1 MSHRAVPAD
10 VDACGDLDEDALRT
24 GQLAALSSLEGLGQR
39 RLGALLVRHRPD
51 ELVRCIADGTVAL
64 HDDGWR
70 MARSDVARWRA
81 ELGDDVV
88 TTWAQRCR
96 SLGVRAVTPD
106 DDEFPHA
113 VRLDERP
120 PPVLFVNGAM
130 PPESMRHAAIVGTR
144 NATSR
149 GREFA
154 RQLGRELATSG
165 VVVVSGLARGIDAAA
180 HLGAL
185 DAPDVPL
192 VGVIGNGHG
201 APYPRSNAALWDEV
215 AARGAVLGEWPPGTP
230 PDAFRFP
237 LRNRIVAALAEVVIV
252 VESRETGGSLITALA
267 AAERGLTVMAVPG
280 DPRAR
285 SSRGTNELIRDGA
298 VPVTST
304 DDVLAAMSLCARPGR
319 IRSVDPRP
327 RPRGVEADVF
337 ERVRAVPCTLDQLV
351 TELGITISGA
361 AMAVARLERTGW
373 VRELDGWF
381 EVVADHREPAR

>member
-1 MSHRAVPAD
+1 
-10 VDACGDLDEDALRT
+10 
-24 GQLAALSSLEGLGQR
+24 
-39 RLGALLVRHRPD
+39 
-51 ELVRCIADGTVAL
+51 
-64 HDDGWR
+64 
-70 MARSDVARWRA
+70 
-81 ELGDDVV
+81 
-88 TTWAQRCR
+88 
-96 SLGVRAVTPD
+96 
-106 DDEFPHA
+106 
-113 VRLDERP
+113 
-120 PPVLFVNGAM
+120 
-130 PPESMRHAAIVGTR
+130 
-144 NATSR
+144 
-149 GREFA
+149 
-154 RQLGRELATSG
+154 
-165 VVVVSGLARGIDAAA
+165 
-180 HLGAL
+180 
-185 DAPDVPL
+185 
-192 VGVIGNGHG
+192 
-201 APYPRSNAALWDEV
+201 
-215 AARGAVLGEWPPGTP
+215 
-230 PDAFRFP
+230 
-237 LRNRIVAALAEVVIV
+237 LAEVVIV